1 MNKIILSGNLTR
13 EPELQ
18 STQSGV
24 SLCKFTVAVQDIV
37 ANADGEKETDFF
49 NVTAWRGL
57 ADNCGKYL
65 AKGSKV
71 LVVGKLKNRSY
82 EGKDGTKKYV
92 TDVMA
97 SEVEFLSK
105 SKRDDSEQESSK
117 PDMTPIDDDSEL
129 PF

>member
-37 ANADGEKETDFF
+37 ANDDGEKETDFF

-57 ADNCGKYL
+57 ADNCGRYL
-65 AKGSKV
+65 TKGSKV

-92 TDVMA
+92 TDVLA

-105 SKRDDSEQESSK
+105 SKRDESEQESRK
-117 PDMTPIDDDSEL
+117 PDMTPIDDDSDL

>member
-37 ANADGEKETDFF
+37 ANEDGEKETDFF

-57 ADNCGKYL
+57 ADNCGRYL
-65 AKGSKV
+65 TKGSKV
-71 LVVGKLKNRSY
+71 LVVGKLKSRSY

-92 TDVMA
+92 TDVLA

-105 SKRDDSEQESSK
+105 SKRDESEQESRK
-117 PDMTPIDDDSEL
+117 PDMTPIDDDSDL

>member
-24 SLCKFTVAVQDIV
+24 SLCKFTVAVQGIV
-37 ANADGEKETDFF
+37 ANEDGEKETDFF

-57 ADNCGKYL
+57 ADNCGRYL
-65 AKGSKV
+65 TKGSKV

-92 TDVMA
+92 TDVLA

-105 SKRDDSEQESSK
+105 SKRDESEQESRK
-117 PDMTPIDDDSEL
+117 PDMTPIDDDSDL

>member
-57 ADNCGKYL
+57 ADNCEKYL
-65 AKGSKV
+65 TKGSKV
-71 LVVGKLKNRSY
+71 LVIGKLKNRSY

-105 SKRDDSEQESSK
+105 TKRDESEQESSK
-117 PDMTPIDDDSEL
+117 PDMTPIDDDSDL